1 MFEYQIPQTA
11 KINPSIKVGYALD
24 KANKIKPY
32 FLDFCGLK
40 YQYRKSVKPSS
51 AIDKTQ
57 ISTNQLSSS
66 VSL

>member
-24 KANKIKPY
+24 KANKMKPY

-40 YQYRKSVKPSS
+40 YKYRKSV
-51 AIDKTQ
+51 
-57 ISTNQLSSS
+57 
-66 VSL
+66 